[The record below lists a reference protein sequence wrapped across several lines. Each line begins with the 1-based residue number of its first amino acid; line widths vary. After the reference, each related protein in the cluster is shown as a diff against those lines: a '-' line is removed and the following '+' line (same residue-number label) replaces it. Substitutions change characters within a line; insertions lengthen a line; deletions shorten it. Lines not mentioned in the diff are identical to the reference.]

1 MMRKARDVQWQ
12 ELSPKIQGE
21 LLGAFAALV
30 HKTLRVETKELE
42 EGEVEN
48 EREDSANQ
56 PGSPSGGL
64 SETVHDQTG
73 T

>member
-1 MMRKARDVQWQ
+1 MKKRRDVQWPTLTA
-12 ELSPKIQGE
+12 EIQRD

>member
-1 MMRKARDVQWQ
+1 MEKARDVQWQ
-12 ELSPKIQGE
+12 ELPPKIQGD
-21 LLGAFAALV
+21 LLGGFAALV
-30 HKTLRVETKELE
+30 HKTLRAETAMD

-56 PGSPSGGL
+56 PRSPSGGL

-73 T
+73 S